1 MNIRSP
7 QYTQAYYGAT
17 SALSS
22 DPMYG
27 NIGYANRVAGV
38 GDFWDSLGQIIGGT
52 LRLTGVDLW
61 AQNLLGET
69 RRSLLQGQ
77 GYQFMEAVEIGGR
90 QGVKVKAPDGTFSV
104 IFNDGS
110 SIPYTANIQ
119 NQARPVDPNTGVTSG
134 AVMGVAAV
142 VGIGLLAYFILRKRR

>member
-7 QYTQAYYGAT
+7 YYTPAYYGAT

-27 NIGYANRVAGV
+27 NIGYANRVSGV
-38 GDFWDSLGQIIGGT
+38 GDFWEDIGTIIGGG

-61 AQNLLGET
+61 AQNLLGEA

-77 GYQFMEAVEIGGR
+77 GYEFLEAVEIGGR
-90 QGVKVKAPDGTFSV
+90 QGVKVKAPNGTFSV

-119 NQARPVDPNTGVTSG
+119 GQVRSVDPSTGITSN

-142 VGIGLLAYFILRKRR
+142 AGVALIAYLLLRKR